1 VPPAPADH
9 LPTLIER
16 LLGTVHPARLLVASD
31 FDGTLAEVV
40 PDAGAARALP
50 QALAALEALVG
61 VVGAVALI
69 SGRAQPDLERVVDV
83 PGLLLLGDY
92 GQPAGGPPDPG
103 LARFRR
109 AVGPALAAIPGTRLE
124 VKPGAVAIH
133 YRERPEAGPA
143 VLAAVAGPARAEGLD
158 VRRGRMVVE
167 VLPAG
172 WDKSRALARLLE
184 ETAAGGAVFLGDDFG
199 DRGCFEYLARQ
210 GRPHLAIGVAS
221 PETPAEVFAA
231 CDVVVAGP
239 AGAAAALSRLA
250 RAARARGRAG
260 P

>member
-16 LLGTVHPARLLVASD
+16 LLDAVHPARLLVASD

-40 PDAGAARALP
+40 PEAGGARALP
-50 QALAALEALVG
+50 EAVAALEDLVG
-61 VVGAVALI
+61 AVATVALI
-69 SGRAQPDLERVVDV
+69 SGRAQPDLERVLTVKGV
-83 PGLLLLGDY
+83 RMLGDY
-92 GQPAGGPPDPG
+92 GQPAGRPAPPA

-109 AVGPALAAIPGTRLE
+109 AVAPALAAIEGTRVE
-124 VKPGAVAIH
+124 VKPGAIAIH
-133 YRERPEAGPA
+133 YRERPEAAAA
-143 VLAAVAGPARAEGLD
+143 VLAAVAGPARGEGLD

-167 VLPAG
+167 VLPGG
-172 WDKSRALARLLE
+172 WDKSRALASLVA
-184 ETAAGGAVFLGDDFG
+184 ETAAAGAVFLGDDFG
-199 DRGCFEYLARQ
+199 DRGCFEYLAALD
-210 GRPHLAIGVAS
+210 RPHLAIGVAS

-231 CDVVVAGP
+231 CDVMVAGP

>member
-1 VPPAPADH
+1 MPPAPADH

-40 PDAGAARALP
+40 PEAGAARARP
-50 QALAALEALVG
+50 EALAALEDLVG
-61 VVGAVALI
+61 VVGTVALI
-69 SGRAQPDLERVVDV
+69 SGRAQPDLERVVKV
-83 PGLLLLGDY
+83 PGVRLLGDY
-92 GQPAGGPPDPG
+92 GQPAGRPPAPALD
-103 LARFRR
+103 RFRS
-109 AVGPALAAIPGTRLE
+109 AVEPALAAIAGTLLE
-124 VKPGAVAIH
+124 VKPGAIAIH
-133 YRERPEAGPA
+133 YRERPEAAAA

-167 VLPAG
+167 VLPGG
-172 WDKSRALARLLE
+172 WDKSRALARLLG
-184 ETAAGGAVFLGDDFG
+184 ETAAAGAVFLGDDFG
-199 DRGCFEYLARQ
+199 DRGCFEYLARLD
-210 GRPHLAIGVAS
+210 RPRLAIGVAS
-221 PETPAEVFAA
+221 PETPAEVFDA
-231 CDVVVAGP
+231 CDVLVAGP

>member
-1 VPPAPADH
+1 MPPATADD

-16 LLGTVHPARLLVASD
+16 LLEAVHPARLLVASD

-40 PDAGAARALP
+40 PEAGGARALP
-50 QALAALEALVG
+50 EAVAALQDLVAA
-61 VVGAVALI
+61 VGTVALI
-69 SGRAQPDLERVVDV
+69 SGRAQPDLERVLTV
-83 PGLLLLGDY
+83 PGVRLLGDY
-92 GQPAGGPPDPG
+92 GQPAGPPPPA
-103 LARFRR
+103 LARFRS
-109 AVGPALAAIPGTRLE
+109 AVAPALAAIEGARME
-124 VKPGAVAIH
+124 VKPGAIAIH
-133 YRERPEAGPA
+133 YRERPEAAAA

-158 VRRGRMVVE
+158 VRRGRLVVE
-167 VLPAG
+167 VLPGG
-172 WDKSRALARLLE
+172 WDKSRALARLVE
-184 ETAAGGAVFLGDDFG
+184 ETAAAGAVFLGDDFG
-199 DRGCFEYLARQ
+199 DRGCFEYLAALD
-210 GRPHLAIGVAS
+210 RPHLAIGAAS